1 MTWFWNQFAMYDSGN
16 DSVFSIL
23 MSKIA
28 SLDNLLIL
36 QKKRS
41 EIRINYRVNLRSNNN
56 NFVHKSV
63 QIRNRRRNSW
73 WNGDEEDLFFT
84 CVSEVKTSYKAFGG
98 NIPAEFRKWYGPN
111 TNMFDIA
118 SFVEFLFLLHNNQ
131 SIQRDLM
138 SNYRL
143 NLFFKRHICISLNR
157 FLAHEIANKWQRFI
171 DLHLKWCKSVE
182 ITREWRQHWPQT
194 AGFSSSHLH

>member
-1 MTWFWNQFAMYDSGN
+1 MLL
-16 DSVFSIL
+16 SITCWYC
-23 MSKIA
+23 K
-28 SLDNLLIL
+28 
-36 QKKRS
+36 KKRS
-41 EIRINYRVNLRSNNN
+41 GIRINYRVNLRSNNN

-84 CVSEVKTSYKAFGG
+84 FVSEVKTSYKAFGG

-138 SNYRL
+138 SNYRWTSFSSVTFAFHWTVFWPTKSL
-143 NLFFKRHICISLNR
+143 TSDKGSLIFIWNDANPLKLHVNDVNIDHKRPFF
-157 FLAHEIANKWQRFI
+157 
-171 DLHLKWCKSVE
+171 LHLNC
-182 ITREWRQHWPQT
+182 INYLRRQ
-194 AGFSSSHLH
+194 L